1 MSCIRLILVL
11 LCCIVLGIMPLRAQ
25 LFINE
30 VSNGPSGAQ
39 EYVELV
45 VVGTPGCTATCV
57 DLRGWILDDNN
68 GYFASGTGTGI
79 AQGHMRFTTSS
90 TWQCVP
96 IGTIIV
102 IYNESDRNPSI
113 PADNLTGANCTYI
126 LPASSTLF
134 ERNVSTPV
142 VSGSQTYGVPYAAGG
157 AWSTQGLSNT
167 DDSYQL
173 RDPSNLTV
181 PFHAVGY
188 GNNTTNPIIY
198 FAGGGGQSVFSMVNT
213 VDDDPLLQAN
223 WFKGTTA
230 ANQTPGLPNNTANAT
245 WISAMN
251 NNCSAPGVTVDLGA
265 DVAVCPGDSIT
276 LTATVNIPGGV
287 FVWNGTPLGSVD
299 TFRFAPSSAV
309 NIVVSYNVAVGCTDA
324 DTVFVNIFAPPT
336 GAIAGNLSVC
346 AGQSTTLTASG
357 GNAFNWSTTEV
368 TPAITVSPTTNT
380 QYTVTVTNAAGCS
393 DTVSATVNVNSLPV
407 GTITGDTIICTG
419 TSTTLTASG
428 GTTNVWSTTETTA
441 AITVAPTTNTTYTV
455 TITDGN
461 GCADT
466 VSSTV
471 TTLVAA
477 GGNITG
483 NTTIC
488 RGDST
493 NLAAS
498 GGATYLWSTTEVNQI
513 ITVAPT
519 SNTNYSVTVTDG
531 NGCLDTVAVS
541 VTVNI
546 PPTGAI
552 AGNLGICAGQSTTL
566 TASGGTS
573 YVWSTTEVT
582 PAITVS
588 PTTNTQYTVTVTNA
602 LGCTDT
608 VSATVIVNSLPVG
621 AITGNTTVCS
631 GTNTTL
637 TANGGTNY
645 VWSTTDVTAAITV
658 APTINTTYTVTIT
671 DGNGCADTVASTV
684 TTLVA
689 AGGSITGDT
698 TICSGES
705 TNLTAN
711 GGTSYVWS
719 TTEVTP
725 TVTVSPTTNTTYRV
739 TVTDGNGCLDTVSQ
753 LVTVTPAPVAN
764 AGADDVICEGGSVFL
779 TASGGGTYLWSTTET
794 TAAIS
799 VSPTTTTDYIVTV
812 TLNGCSDTDTVTITV
827 NPNNI
832 ILAVDNITPETC
844 NLSNGQINLLS
855 PSNFVTYTLF
865 QNGQAIDTV
874 LGGGVFFD
882 LTAGTYDI
890 VAADNNGCQRN
901 IANVVVPSVVAP
913 PFTVEVFSPLCF
925 GNNNGSIIFTGAS
938 SLTYS
943 INGGAAQTSGSFTG
957 LVANDYT
964 FTIADNASGCDTA
977 ISITLTQPD
986 ALVASI
992 LPDSVNILT
1001 GDAVD
1006 LVSTTIGGTVP
1017 YTYLWVP
1024 AAGLDCDTCQ
1034 TVSASPVDSLNVYIL
1049 TVADSNGCIDTARAV
1064 VRVSNEFI
1072 ITVPSGFTPNGDGWN
1087 DYLRPLSNEPIDFNL
1102 RVYNRW
1108 GEKIFEGDNLPGW
1121 DGTYKYEEQPIST
1134 YVYVIE
1140 YTRLL
1145 TGKKGFLTGSITLL
1159 R

>member
-1 MSCIRLILVL
+1 MGCIRLTFVL
-11 LCCIVLGIMPLRAQ
+11 LFCIVLGNMPLRAQ

-45 VVGTPGCTATCV
+45 VVGTPGCNATCV
-57 DLRGWILDDNN
+57 DLRGWVLDDNN
-68 GYFASGTGTGI
+68 GYFASGSGTGI

-96 IGTIIV
+96 IGTLIV
-102 IYNESDRNPSI
+102 IYNESDRNPSV
-113 PADNLTGANCTYI
+113 PADNLTGANCTFV

-142 VSGSQTYGVPYAAGG
+142 VSGSQAYGVPYVAGG

-198 FAGGGGQSVFSMVNT
+198 FAGGGGQSVFYMANT
-213 VDDDPLLQAN
+213 GSNDPFTQAN
-223 WFKGTTA
+223 WIKGA
-230 ANQTPGLPNNTANAT
+230 SPADETPGLPNNAANAT
-245 WISAMN
+245 WIGTLN
-251 NNCSAPGVTVDLGA
+251 NNCSPVTGATVTLGA
-265 DVAVCPGDSIT
+265 DTAVCPSGTIT
-276 LTATVNIPGGV
+276 ITAIANLPGTFTWNVPGSGSSVTLSPNSATTVIVNFDGG
-287 FVWNGTPLGSVD
+287 S
-299 TFRFAPSSAV
+299 
-309 NIVVSYNVAVGCTDA
+309 GCTDA
-324 DTVFVNIFAPPT
+324 DTILVNLLSPPT

-357 GNAFNWSTTEV
+357 GNTFNWSTTEV
-368 TPAITVSPTTNT
+368 TPSISVSPASNT

-393 DTVSATVNVNSLPV
+393 DTVSATVNVNSLPN
-407 GTITGDTIICTG
+407 GAITGDTIICTG

-428 GTTNVWSTTETTA
+428 GATSVWSTTETTA

-466 VSSTV
+466 VSTTV

-477 GGNITG
+477 GGSITG
-483 NTTIC
+483 NTNIC
-488 RGDST
+488 QGDST
-493 NLAAS
+493 NLVAS
-498 GGATYLWSTTEVNQI
+498 GGASYVWSTTEVTQI
-513 ITVAPT
+513 ITVSPN

-531 NGCLDTVAVS
+531 NGCLDTV
-541 VTVNI
+541 
-546 PPTGAI
+546 
-552 AGNLGICAGQSTTL
+552 
-566 TASGGTS
+566 TA
-573 YVWSTTEVT
+573 
-582 PAITVS
+582 
-588 PTTNTQYTVTVTNA
+588 Q
-602 LGCTDT
+602 
-608 VSATVIVNSLPVG
+608 
-621 AITGNTTVCS
+621 
-631 GTNTTL
+631 
-637 TANGGTNY
+637 
-645 VWSTTDVTAAITV
+645 
-658 APTINTTYTVTIT
+658 VTIT
-671 DGNGCADTVASTV
+671 
-684 TTLVA
+684 
-689 AGGSITGDT
+689 
-698 TICSGES
+698 
-705 TNLTAN
+705 
-711 GGTSYVWS
+711 
-719 TTEVTP
+719 
-725 TVTVSPTTNTTYRV
+725 
-739 TVTDGNGCLDTVSQ
+739 
-753 LVTVTPAPVAN
+753 PAPTAN
-764 AGADDVICEGGSVFL
+764 AGTDDVICEGGTVFL
-779 TASGGGTYLWSTTET
+779 TASGGGTYAWSTAET

-799 VSPTTTTDYIVTV
+799 VSPTTTTSYIVTV
-812 TLNGCSDTDTVTITV
+812 TANGCTDTDTVTITV
-827 NPNNI
+827 NPNSI
-832 ILAVDNITPETC
+832 VLAVDVITPETC
-844 NLSNGQINLLS
+844 NLGNGQINLLS
-855 PSNFVTYTLF
+855 PSNFVAYTLF

-890 VAADNNGCQRN
+890 IATDNNGCQRSL
-901 IANVVVPSVVAP
+901 ANVVVPSVTAP

-925 GNNNGSIIFTGAS
+925 GNNNGSIVFSGAS
-938 SLTYS
+938 TLTYS

-957 LVANDYT
+957 LVADDYT
-964 FTIADNASGCDTA
+964 FTIADNVSGCDTTVN
-977 ISITLTQPD
+977 ITLTQPT

-1001 GDAVD
+1001 GGAVD
-1006 LVSTTIGGTVP
+1006 LVSTTNGGTAP

-1024 AAGLDCDTCQ
+1024 ATGLDCDTCQ
-1034 TVSASPVDSLNVYIL
+1034 TVSASPTDSLNVYIL

-1087 DYLRPLSNEPIDFNL
+1087 DFLRPLSNEPIDFTL

-1108 GEKIFEGDNLPGW
+1108 GEKIFEGDNMPGW
-1121 DGTYKYEEQPIST
+1121 DGTYKFEEQPIST